1 MVVSPLVMSPKSSS
15 CHSLAALT
23 IYGVSIICSITKTRL
38 AHAEMVALPDS
49 QTTLITIPALRD
61 GWRAGQHVR
70 IRVPALG
77 PSHGYQAHPF
87 TIASAPNGEGMVL
100 MCKVVGKWTER
111 LFDLVNDQS
120 RNEKP
125 HGEPFKATVILEGP
139 YGGLGNTMLPSFSG
153 LLLVAGGSGITHAL
167 ALAHDLI
174 IRSPTG
180 IVRARAIDLVW
191 TVRTED
197 MARPLIPTLL
207 DLVEDARSFEEK
219 CLEGRKLQQDLPSPL
234 GLRIHIHVTRC
245 PSSSP
250 LTLLSPSISPVNPFA
265 SEYEYD
271 DTLEDR
277 KGLKRQDSAAE
288 REKAAYLS
296 RNKVTTLSL
305 SSRTSSK
312 GRGYYTPLSSISVSK
327 RRPEYGIVLDE
338 LVDEVRDRARRE
350 RTDPSGICVT
360 VCGPAGLCDSVRD
373 TVRTLSGK
381 RRRLVG
387 GVELEQETFGF

>member
-1 MVVSPLVMSPKSSS
+1 M
-15 CHSLAALT
+15 
-23 IYGVSIICSITKTRL
+23 
-38 AHAEMVALPDS
+38 AHAEIVALPDS
-49 QTTLITIPALRD
+49 QTTVITIPALRD

-70 IRVPALG
+70 IRIPALG
-77 PSHGYQAHPF
+77 MTYGLQAHPF

-100 MCKVVGKWTER
+100 MCKVVGKWTR
-111 LFDLVNDQS
+111 HLFDFAVDAS
-120 RNEKP
+120 RAQGEKGQ
-125 HGEPFKATVILEGP
+125 HQVVQATVVVEGP

-167 ALAHDLI
+167 SLAHDLVN
-174 IRSPTG
+174 RAPSG
-180 IVRARAIDLVW
+180 VVRARVIDLVW

-207 DLVEDARSFEEK
+207 DLVDDARAFEEK

-245 PSSSP
+245 PASSP
-250 LTLLSPSISPVNPFA
+250 ITLLSPSTPIHNPDPFA
-265 SEYEYD
+265 SEHD
-271 DTLEDR
+271 DILEVR
-277 KGLKRQDSAAE
+277 KGLRRQPSAAE
-288 REKAAYLS
+288 REKAEYLN
-296 RNKVTTLSL
+296 RTRVQTLSV

-312 GRGYYTPLSSISVSK
+312 GRGYYSPVSSISVSK
-327 RRPEYGIVLDE
+327 RRPDFTGMLDE
-338 LVDEVRDRARRE
+338 LADEVRDRARRE

-360 VCGPAGLCDSVRD
+360 VCGPLEMCNAVRD
-373 TVRTLSGK
+373 TVRRLPGK